1 MYHMVLLVID
11 NPDQCSSVL
20 DAWEELGVGGITILD
35 STGLG
40 RLRKSGIRDDI
51 PLMPSLAHLLKGRE
65 ERHRTIFTVV
75 ENEEWVDRLVA
86 RTQEIMG
93 DLNDANVGVLFVL
106 PVSRVVGLQGGQS
119 RAQKSKKTD

>member
-1 MYHMVLLVID
+1 MYHMILLVVD
-11 NPDQCSSVL
+11 NPDQCPSVL

-40 RLRKSGIRDDI
+40 RLRKAGIRDDI
-51 PLMPSLAHLLKGRE
+51 PLMPSLSHLLKGRE

-75 ENEEWVDRLVA
+75 DSEEWVERIVN

-93 DLNDANVGVLFVL
+93 DLNQANVGVLFVL
-106 PVSRVVGLQGGQS
+106 PVSRVIGLSGGQS
-119 RAQKSKKTD
+119 RARKSK

>member
-1 MYHMVLLVID
+1 MYHMILLIID
-11 NPDQCSSVL
+11 NPDQCSPVL

-40 RLRKSGIRDDI
+40 RLRKASIRDDV
-51 PLMPSLAHLLKGRE
+51 PLMPSLANLLKGRE

-75 ENEEWVDRLVA
+75 ENEEWVDRIVEK
-86 RTQEIMG
+86 TQAILG

-106 PVSRVVGLQGGQS
+106 PVSRVVGLQGGQA
-119 RAQKSKKTD
+119 RAKKGKD